1 MFKLSIGKRYL
12 LSLLS
17 GLLFTLAFPFTGSIT
32 PLVFVAWVPLLLV
45 EKALVDDKKKAIHV
59 FIHAYLVFI
68 LFNIGTTWWI
78 WNADLGGAIMAFIF
92 NSLLMALTF
101 LIYHLIKKRLTEKIG
116 IWSLLAV
123 WICFEYLHYN
133 WELSH
138 PWLTMGN
145 FFSISP
151 KFIQWYEFTGVL
163 GGTLWVL
170 LVNILVFLL
179 LKNWKEKQKR
189 NATLIG
195 LIAGVTFPIIVSIV
209 IYLQLADKS
218 VHHKNYEVVI
228 VQPNI
233 DPYKEKFNAQYT
245 PKMQMAKFISLAKEK
260 ITNKTKLVI
269 GPETAVQGG
278 LDEDTPMSNDA
289 LGLLNSDLLA
299 PNSPFDLLIG
309 ASTYRLFSKKNSSA
323 SQQIPNSD
331 TFYESYNTSL
341 FLQYNTKPQFIHKSK
356 LVLGVEKIPFS
367 SAFPFLEEYAIQNG
381 GTSGSLGI
389 ENHAKIF
396 NMRKLKVAPI
406 ICYESIYGDFLTQ
419 QTRLGAKLFII
430 ITNDGWWGDTPGY
443 KQHYSFAQLRA
454 IENRRYVIQ
463 AANTGTSGVINDRGE
478 VLRSTPY
485 SQTAVMNVSVPL
497 LAEMTYYA
505 KHGDYIGIFAI
516 ILFGIMIGYTIFNL
530 LFKKAK

>member
-1 MFKLSIGKRYL
+1 M
-12 LSLLS
+12 
-17 GLLFTLAFPFTGSIT
+17 
-32 PLVFVAWVPLLLV
+32 
-45 EKALVDDKKKAIHV
+45 
-59 FIHAYLVFI
+59 
-68 LFNIGTTWWI
+68 
-78 WNADLGGAIMAFIF
+78 
-92 NSLLMALTF
+92 
-101 LIYHLIKKRLTEKIG
+101 
-116 IWSLLAV
+116 
-123 WICFEYLHYN
+123 
-133 WELSH
+133 
-138 PWLTMGN
+138 
-145 FFSISP
+145 
-151 KFIQWYEFTGVL
+151 
-163 GGTLWVL
+163 
-170 LVNILVFLL
+170 
-179 LKNWKEKQKR
+179 
-189 NATLIG
+189 
-195 LIAGVTFPIIVSIV
+195 
-209 IYLQLADKS
+209 
-218 VHHKNYEVVI
+218 VI

-278 LDEDTPMSNDA
+278 LDEDTAMSNDA
-289 LGLLNSDLLA
+289 IRLLNSDLLG
-299 PNSPFDLLIG
+299 PKSPFDLLIG

-323 SQQIPNSD
+323 SQPIPNSG

-396 NMRKLKVAPI
+396 NMRKQKVAPI

-478 VLRSTPY
+478 VLSSTPY